1 MYSGHSGEDLI
12 LTWSVSPL
20 DSQRHSLLS
29 WSHEWIHWRDSKA
42 SSWGK
47 KKKKHHLYQGQKRWG
62 ALEKHKWRA
71 TQRYCFR
78 QDDGRWEIQRTD
90 LNLGSGI
97 LLDLWHASLMSQMV
111 KTLPAMLETRVQSLD
126 KGMATHS
133 SILAWRMPWTEEPRR
148 LQSLGSQRVR
158 HSLATKQQPPPP
170 LPLWTACLVHQ
181 SQTIHM

>member
-111 KTLPAMLETRVQSLD
+111 KTLPAMCETQVQSMGQEDPLEETWQPTPVFLPGESHGQRGRAGYSPWNREKSD
-126 KGMATHS
+126 KTVW
-133 SILAWRMPWTEEPRR
+133 L
-148 LQSLGSQRVR
+148 SL
-158 HSLATKQQPPPP
+158 HFTP
-170 LPLWTACLVHQ
+170 LV
-181 SQTIHM
+181 